1 MQALKAL
8 IIDDEAISRET
19 LRTYLER
26 YCPQVNVLGE
36 ADGVK
41 AGLAAISK
49 HKPDL
54 IFLDVEMPYGNAFD
68 LLEQVEDISFE
79 TIFVTAYSQYA
90 LKALNQSAAYYL
102 LKPVD
107 VDELIAAIDKV
118 ADNIKKNQ
126 QAFHTRILV
135 ENLRTMQQQSRKV
148 VLPVMEGFE
157 VIKMKEIIRC
167 QANGNF
173 TDIFLKEGKK
183 KMICRP
189 LKHFEEIL
197 GEAGFMRVHRAHVI
211 NLEYVIGYIRGKA
224 GQVRMDDGSEIQVST
239 SYKKELMD
247 HFAQSGK

>member
-1 MQALKAL
+1 MNTPLRAIL
-8 IIDDEAISRET
+8 IDDESISRST

-26 YCPQVNVLGE
+26 YCPDVEIVAEG
-36 ADGVK
+36 DGVE
-41 AGLAAISK
+41 AGLSAIRK
-49 HKPDL
+49 HQPDL

-68 LLEQVEDISFE
+68 LLEQVENITFE

-90 LKALNQSAAYYL
+90 LKALNLSAAYYL

-107 VDELIAAIDKV
+107 VDELVEAVGKV
-118 ADNIKKNQ
+118 KENMQKNQ

-135 ENLRTMQQQSRKV
+135 ENLKTIQQQARKV

-157 VIKMKEIIRC
+157 VVKVKEIMRC

-173 TDIFLKEGKK
+173 TDIYLQEGKK

-197 GEAGFMRVHRAHVI
+197 TEAGFMRIHRAHLI
-211 NLEYVIGYIRGKA
+211 NLEYVMGYIRGKA
-224 GQVRMDDGSEIQVST
+224 GQVRMEDGTELQVSA
-239 SYKKELMD
+239 SYKKELMA
-247 HFAQSGK
+247 HFDQK